1 MAEQGSWVGLGCVAL
16 SNVSGFPR
24 IGRNRELKFATEGHW
39 RGETSAEELAATAK
53 AIRIENWKLMQDAGI
68 DLIPSNDFS
77 YYDQVLDTIAL
88 VGAVPERY
96 GWGGGEVDLD
106 TYFAMARGRQ
116 TDDVDVTA
124 MEMTKWFNTNYHYIV
139 PELGPDTR
147 FSLSSSKPFDEH
159 SEAMEEVGIDTVPVL
174 IGPVSFLLLSKP
186 AEGVD
191 DRFDAVDLIEPLIEV
206 YGEVIEKLA
215 GQGATWVQ
223 FDEPCFVQDRT
234 EKELDALRLAYEEL
248 CKVHERPRIVVKT
261 YFDHVGDAYGVL
273 RDLPIEGVGLDF
285 TGFIHEE
292 GIGFGEAPF
301 HEHGGRHNAEFI
313 ANQEGLDDQWLFAGI
328 VDGRNVW
335 INHLEHSLDALDG
348 MRDRTAQLVVSTSC
362 SLLHTP
368 IDLDAEPAGGDADL
382 DDELRSWMAFATQKI
397 GEVAT
402 LAKGVAEGRE
412 AIADQLDKNDRA
424 IDSRRDSA
432 RTRNPDVRDRVA
444 ALTEADARR
453 DTPFAERKRLQQ
465 EKLGLPTFPATTIGS
480 FPQTDEIRA
489 ARRQLREGEI
499 ELAEYEDRMRAEI
512 DRVISFQEEIG
523 LDVLVHGEPER
534 NDMVQYF
541 GEQMLGYAF
550 TENAWVQSYGSR
562 CVRPPII
569 FGDVS
574 RPAPMTVEWITY
586 AQSKTDLPLKGM
598 LTGPVTMLEW
608 SFVRDDQPRSETC
621 EQLALAIRDEVADLE
636 EAGIPIIHVDE
647 PAIREGLP
655 LRHDR
660 WDEYLRW
667 AVYSFRVATSGVS
680 DETQVHTHMC
690 YSDFGDILEHIQE
703 MDADVTLIE
712 AARSRMELLHH
723 WDRSGFTHDLG
734 PGVYDI
740 HSPRVPS
747 TEEIAE
753 LLHEAARVLR
763 PEQLW
768 VTPDCGLKTRAWA
781 EVDPSLRNMVEAAK
795 QLREELVPAS

>member
-1 MAEQGSWVGLGCVAL
+1 VAL

-24 IGRNRELKFATEGHW
+24 IGRNRELKFATEGYW
-39 RGETSAEELAATAK
+39 RGETSADQLAETAK
-53 AIRIENWKLMQDAGI
+53 AIRMENWKLMQDAGI

-77 YYDQVLDTIAL
+77 YYDQVLDAIAL

-96 GWGGGEVDLD
+96 GWGGGQVDLD

-116 TDDVDVTA
+116 TDDLDVTA
-124 MEMTKWFNTNYHYIV
+124 MEMTKWFDTNYHYIV
-139 PELGPDTR
+139 PELGPSTK

-159 SEAMEEVGIDTVPVL
+159 AEAMEEAGVDTVPVL

-186 AEGVD
+186 ADGVD
-191 DRFDAVDLIEPLIEV
+191 ESFDALDLIEDLVEV
-206 YGEVIEKLA
+206 YGEVIERLA
-215 GQGATWVQ
+215 EQGATWVQ
-223 FDEPCFVQDRT
+223 FDEPCFVEDRT

-248 CKVHERPRIVVKT
+248 CKVHERPRILVKA

-285 TGFIHEE
+285 TGVVHGQELDP
-292 GIGFGEAPF
+292 AV
-301 HEHGGRHNAEFI
+301 HEHGGRHNAQFI
-313 ANQEGLDDQWLFAGI
+313 ADQGGLDDQWLFAGI

-335 INHLEHSLDALDG
+335 INHLEHSLDALEG
-348 MRDRTAQLVVSTSC
+348 LSRSTAQLVVSTSC

-368 IDLDAEPAGGDADL
+368 IDLDAEPADGDGDL
-382 DDELRSWMAFATQKI
+382 DEEVRSWMSFAVQKV

-402 LAKGVAEGRE
+402 LAKGLADGRG
-412 AIADQLDKNDRA
+412 AIAEELDANDRA
-424 IDSRRDSA
+424 HDSRRDSH
-432 RTRNPDVRDRVA
+432 RTRNPEVRARVE

-453 DTPFAERKRLQQ
+453 DMPFTERKQIQR
-465 EKLGLPTFPATTIGS
+465 ERLGLPTFPATTIGS

-489 ARRQLREGEI
+489 TRRQLREGEI
-499 ELAEYEDRMRAEI
+499 QLADYEERMRAEI
-512 DRVISFQEEIG
+512 DRVVAFQEEIG

-541 GEQMLGYAF
+541 GEQMLGYVF
-550 TENAWVQSYGSR
+550 TQNAWVQSYGSR
-562 CVRPPII
+562 YVRPPII

-586 AQSKTDLPLKGM
+586 AQSKTEKPLKGM

-636 EAGIPIIHVDE
+636 DAGIPIIHVDE

-655 LRHDR
+655 LRRDR

-667 AVYSFRVATSGVS
+667 AIYSFRVATSGVGN
-680 DETQVHTHMC
+680 ETQVHTHMC
-690 YSDFGDILEHIQE
+690 YSDFGDIMDGIQE

-747 TEEIAE
+747 VEEIAE

-768 VTPDCGLKTRAWA
+768 VTPDCGLKTRAWPETEA
-781 EVDPSLRNMVEAAK
+781 SLRNMVQAAK

>member
-1 MAEQGSWVGLGCVAL
+1 MAL

-24 IGRNRELKFATEGHW
+24 IGRNRELKFATEGYW
-39 RGETSAEELAATAK
+39 RGESSADELAATAK
-53 AIRIENWKLMQDAGI
+53 AIRVENWKLMQDAGI

-96 GWGGGEVDLD
+96 GWEGGQVDLD

-116 TDDVDVTA
+116 TDKQDVTA
-124 MEMTKWFNTNYHYIV
+124 MEMTKWFDTNYHYLV
-139 PELGPDTR
+139 PELGPETQ

-159 SEAMEEVGIDTVPVL
+159 AEAMEEVGIDTVPVL
-174 IGPVSFLLLSKP
+174 IGPVSFLLLSKL
-186 AEGVD
+186 AEGVEH
-191 DRFDAVDLIEPLIEV
+191 FDAVDLIEPLVEV

-215 GQGATWVQ
+215 EQGATWVQ
-223 FDEPCFVQDRT
+223 FDEPCFVEDRS

-292 GIGFGEAPF
+292 GIGFGDAPF
-301 HEHGGRHNAEFI
+301 HEHGGRRNAEFI
-313 ANQEGLDDQWLFAGI
+313 ANQGGLGDQWLFAGI

-335 INHLEHSLDALDG
+335 IDHLEHSLDALDG
-348 MRDRTAQLVVSTSC
+348 LKTRTEQVVVSTSC
-362 SLLHTP
+362 SLLHVP
-368 IDLDAEPAGGDADL
+368 IDLDAEPAGVDADL
-382 DDELRSWMAFATQKI
+382 DDEMRSWMAFAVQKV

-402 LAKGVAEGRE
+402 LANGVAQGRG
-412 AIADQLDKNDRA
+412 AIADELEANDRA
-424 IDSRRDSA
+424 RDFRRESA
-432 RTRNPDVRDRVA
+432 RTSNIEVR
-444 ALTEADARR
+444 ARIDSLDEEHDQR
-453 DTPFAERKRLQQ
+453 SSPFEERRQAQRARIDIPEL
-465 EKLGLPTFPATTIGS
+465 FPATTIGS
-480 FPQTDEIRA
+480 FPQTDEIRQTRA
-489 ARRQLREGEI
+489 KEKRGEI
-499 ELAEYEDRMRAEI
+499 DWQAYKEAMQSDIE
-512 DRVISFQEEIG
+512 RVIRFQEDVG

-541 GEQMLGYAF
+541 GEQMEGYVF
-550 TENAWVQSYGSR
+550 TESAWVQSYGSR
-562 CVRPPII
+562 YVRPPII
-569 FGDVS
+569 FGDVL
-574 RPAPMTVEWITY
+574 RPSQMTVDWISY
-586 AQSKTDLPLKGM
+586 AQSLTDKPVKGM

-608 SFVRDDQPRSETC
+608 SFVRDDQPLADTC
-621 EQLALAIRDEVADLE
+621 KQLALAIRDEVEDLE
-636 EAGIPIIHVDE
+636 KAGVQIIQVDE

-655 LRHDR
+655 LRKDR
-660 WDEYLRW
+660 WDEYLTW
-667 AVYSFRVATSGVS
+667 AVHCFRLATAVVK
-680 DETQVHTHMC
+680 DETQIQTHMC
-690 YSDFGDILEHIQE
+690 YSDFGDILEHIQA
-703 MDADVTLIE
+703 MDADVLLIE

-723 WDRSGFTHDLG
+723 WEKTGYRNDIG

-740 HSPRVPS
+740 HSPRIPS
-747 TEEIAE
+747 VEEMVE

-768 VTPDCGLKTRAWA
+768 VNPDCGLKTRTWD
-781 EVDPSLRNMVEAAK
+781 EVDPSLRNMVDAAK

>member
-1 MAEQGSWVGLGCVAL
+1 MSLA
-16 SNVSGFPR
+16 NVSGFPR
-24 IGRNRELKFATEGHW
+24 IGRNRELKFATEGYW
-39 RGETSAEELAATAK
+39 RGEISADELAATAK
-53 AIRIENWKLMQDAGI
+53 AIRVENWKLMADAGI

-77 YYDQVLDTIAL
+77 YYDQVLDAIAL

-96 GWGGGEVDLD
+96 GWNGGQVDLD
-106 TYFAMARGRQ
+106 SYFAMARG
-116 TDDVDVTA
+116 DADVTA
-124 MEMTKWFNTNYHYIV
+124 MEMTKWFDTNYHYIV

-159 SEAMEEVGIDTVPVL
+159 AEAMEEAGIDTVPVL

-186 AEGVD
+186 ADGVD
-191 DRFDAVDLIEPLIEV
+191 ERFDPLDLVEPLVEV
-206 YGEVIEKLA
+206 YGEVIERLA
-215 GQGATWVQ
+215 EQGATWVQ
-223 FDEPCFVQDRT
+223 LDEPCLVEDRT
-234 EKELDALRLAYEEL
+234 ERELDVLRLAYEEL

-285 TGFIHEE
+285 VGVVHEAA
-292 GIGFGEAPF
+292 GVPA

-313 ANQEGLDDQWLFAGI
+313 AEQGGLDDKWLFAGI

-335 INHLEHSLDALDG
+335 INHLEHSLDALEG
-348 MRDRTAQLVVSTSC
+348 WRDRTSQLVVSTSC

-368 IDLDAEPAGGDADL
+368 IDLDAEPADGDADL
-382 DDELRSWMAFATQKI
+382 DDEARSWMAFAVQKV

-402 LAKGVAEGRE
+402 LAKGLADGRP
-412 AIADQLDKNDRA
+412 AIAGELDANDRA
-424 IDSRRDSA
+424 HDSRRESS
-432 RTRNPDVRDRVA
+432 RTRNPEVRARVE
-444 ALTEADARR
+444 ALTEDDARR
-453 DTPFAERKRLQQ
+453 DTPFAERKQLQQ
-465 EKLGLPTFPATTIGS
+465 KLGLPGIFPATTIGS
-480 FPQTDEIRA
+480 FPQTDEIRS
-489 ARRQLREGEI
+489 ARRRLRGGEI
-499 ELAEYEDRMRAEI
+499 ELAEYEERMRAEI
-512 DRVISFQEEIG
+512 DRVVAFQEEIG

-541 GEQMLGYAF
+541 GEQMLGYVF
-550 TENAWVQSYGSR
+550 TQNAWVQSYGSR
-562 CVRPPII
+562 YVRPPII

-574 RPAPMTVEWITY
+574 RPAPMTVEWIEY
-586 AQSKTDLPLKGM
+586 AQSKTEKPMKGM

-621 EQLALAIRDEVADLE
+621 EQLALAIRDEVTDLE
-636 EAGIPIIHVDE
+636 KVGIPIIHVDE

-655 LRHDR
+655 LRRDR

-667 AVYSFRVATSGVS
+667 AIYSFRVTTSGVS

-690 YSDFGDILEHIQE
+690 YSDFGDIMDRIQE

-712 AARSRMELLHH
+712 AARSRMELLHD
-723 WDRSGFTHDLG
+723 WERTGYTNDIG

-740 HSPRVPS
+740 HSPRVPAV
-747 TEEIAE
+747 EEMAE
-753 LLHEAARVLR
+753 LLHEAARVLK

-768 VTPDCGLKTRAWA
+768 VTPDCGLKTRTWD
-781 EVDPSLRNMVEAAK
+781 EVEPSLRNMVQAAK

>member
-1 MAEQGSWVGLGCVAL
+1 MAL

-24 IGRNRELKFATEGHW
+24 IGRNRELKFATEGYW
-39 RGETSAEELAATAK
+39 RGKTSADELAATAK
-53 AIRIENWKLMQDAGI
+53 AIRVENWKLMQDAGI

-96 GWGGGEVDLD
+96 GWEGGQVDLD

-116 TDDVDVTA
+116 TDDQDVTA
-124 MEMTKWFNTNYHYIV
+124 MEMTKWFDTNYHYLV
-139 PELGPDTR
+139 PELGPETR

-159 SEAMEEVGIDTVPVL
+159 AEAMEELGIDTVPVL

-186 AEGVD
+186 AEGVQH
-191 DRFDAVDLIEPLIEV
+191 FDAVDLIEPLVEV

-215 GQGATWVQ
+215 EQGATWVQ
-223 FDEPCFVQDRT
+223 FDEPCFVEDRS

-292 GIGFGEAPF
+292 GIGFGDAPF
-301 HEHGGRHNAEFI
+301 HEHGGRRNAEFI
-313 ANQEGLDDQWLFAGI
+313 ANQGGLGDQWLFAGI

-335 INHLEHSLDALDG
+335 IDHLEHSLDALDG
-348 MRDRTAQLVVSTSC
+348 LKTRTEQVVVSTSC
-362 SLLHTP
+362 SLLHVP
-368 IDLDAEPAGGDADL
+368 IDLDAEPAGVDADL
-382 DDELRSWMAFATQKI
+382 DDEMRSWMAFAVQKV

-402 LAKGVAEGRE
+402 LAKGVAEGRG
-412 AIADQLDKNDRA
+412 AIADELEANDRA
-424 IDSRRDSA
+424 RDFRRESA
-432 RTRNPDVRDRVA
+432 RTSNIEVR
-444 ALTEADARR
+444 ARIDSLDEEHDQR
-453 DTPFAERKRLQQ
+453 SSPFEERRQAQRARIDIPEL
-465 EKLGLPTFPATTIGS
+465 FPATTIGS
-480 FPQTDEIRA
+480 FPQTDEIRQTRA
-489 ARRQLREGEI
+489 KEKRGEI
-499 ELAEYEDRMRAEI
+499 DWQTYKEAMQGDIE
-512 DRVISFQEEIG
+512 RVIRFQEDVG

-541 GEQMLGYAF
+541 GEQMEGYVF

-562 CVRPPII
+562 YVRPPII
-569 FGDVS
+569 FGDVL
-574 RPAPMTVEWITY
+574 RPSQMTVDWISY
-586 AQSKTDLPLKGM
+586 AQSLTDKPVKGM

-608 SFVRDDQPRSETC
+608 SFVRDDQPLADTC
-621 EQLALAIRDEVADLE
+621 KQLALAIRDEVEDLE
-636 EAGIPIIHVDE
+636 KAGVQIIQVDE

-655 LRHDR
+655 LRKDR
-660 WDEYLRW
+660 WDEYLTW
-667 AVYSFRVATSGVS
+667 AVHCFRLATAVVK
-680 DETQVHTHMC
+680 DETQIQTHMC
-690 YSDFGDILEHIQE
+690 YSDFGDILEHIQA
-703 MDADVTLIE
+703 MDADVLLIE

-723 WDRSGFTHDLG
+723 WEKTGYRNDIG

-740 HSPRVPS
+740 HSPRIPS
-747 TEEIAE
+747 VEEIVE

-768 VTPDCGLKTRAWA
+768 VNPDCGLKTRTWD
-781 EVDPSLRNMVEAAK
+781 EVDPSLRNMVDAAK
-795 QLREELVPAS
+795 QLRGELVPAS